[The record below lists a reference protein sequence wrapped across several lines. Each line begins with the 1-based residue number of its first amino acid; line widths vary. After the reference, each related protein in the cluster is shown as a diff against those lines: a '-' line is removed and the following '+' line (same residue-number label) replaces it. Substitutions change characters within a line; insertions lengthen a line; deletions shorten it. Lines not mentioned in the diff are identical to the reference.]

1 MQYKLYSVPKND
13 VIGDSLSLGLPLLN
27 LSDHDFFELTRFSDS
42 WFPENDHFKR
52 LVMMVFHFFLLITQ
66 SFNQNRLAAVHK
78 TCQTTVWLSTKLYVV
93 IGLWL

>member
-1 MQYKLYSVPKND
+1 
-13 VIGDSLSLGLPLLN
+13 
-27 LSDHDFFELTRFSDS
+27 
-42 WFPENDHFKR
+42 
-52 LVMMVFHFFLLITQ
+52 MVFHFFLLIMQ